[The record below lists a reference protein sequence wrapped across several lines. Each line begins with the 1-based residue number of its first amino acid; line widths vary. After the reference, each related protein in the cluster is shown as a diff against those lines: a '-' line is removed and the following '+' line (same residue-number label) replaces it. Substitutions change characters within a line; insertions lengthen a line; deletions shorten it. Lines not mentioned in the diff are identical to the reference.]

1 MAGHFEVFV
10 DAESMFRFRLLA
22 PDGTVMAV
30 SERFVDKPA
39 VAAGIAAIRECA
51 GTGLVT
57 DLSSDTAA
65 PAAPSAA
72 TPPRRTANP
81 RAAVVPLGREVAC
94 ADVPA
99 TRHGHV
105 FTVALVN
112 RSQLR
117 RPRWM
122 TAAAAATAR

>member
-10 DAESMFRFRLLA
+10 DTESMYRFRLLA
-22 PDGTVMAV
+22 PDGTVLAV
-30 SERFVDKPA
+30 SDRFADKRA

-51 GTGLVT
+51 GTGLVS
-57 DLSSDTAA
+57 DMSSSSVAV
-65 PAAPSAA
+65 PPSQAV
-72 TPPRRTANP
+72 NP
-81 RAAVVPLGREVAC
+81 GAAVVPLGREVAC

-122 TAAAAATAR
+122 TAAAAAAAR